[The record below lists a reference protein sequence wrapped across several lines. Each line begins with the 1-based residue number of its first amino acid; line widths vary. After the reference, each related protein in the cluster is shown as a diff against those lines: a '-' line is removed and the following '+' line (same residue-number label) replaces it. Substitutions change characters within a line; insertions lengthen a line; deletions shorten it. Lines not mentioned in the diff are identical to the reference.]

1 MSHILLSTVSPFTKR
16 RQLILW
22 VVLIALLL
30 LKYFWS
36 LFLFPGVPFGY
47 DAGIYRYLFL
57 KHAEGWPPFAI
68 ATMPQW
74 ARVHA
79 LGLFAFT
86 TPLIRLGLPVDW
98 LIGWMWNLFPVILAG
113 VLAWV
118 VGKRQGVTVAV
129 AVGIAA
135 LLSTVQ
141 YEGFLMIYQKVFVA
155 LLWCTLAFHFF
166 DRRSTWWIVFGML
179 VIATHQQIGLIF
191 VLAIA
196 ASMIG
201 GCLGQSAKKGV
212 FIEWIITC
220 ILGLLWYFPTY
231 QRSVLDVLPL
241 VLRPVT
247 WIILASVIV
256 LGMIVFLSRSRIR
269 QMDLRRIGMFIPAIV
284 LIAAV
289 IVGWIASRI
298 PSLGAVSEE
307 QGGAFFSIVEYCRW
321 SLPLLLLGL
330 GGLSLSFKK
339 RLDDPWQW
347 AALVSLSAV
356 ASSFFFYRRF
366 ILPLDFFL
374 LPFAAASITQ
384 LSSHRKAIGK
394 IIVTILLLL
403 QAGLMVW
410 QMAIINPNVE
420 RSTLQSFQDLPRFVP
435 AGSQLIVLDNM
446 APWVVGFLP
455 DAAVSG
461 PGIFDSKPLT
471 DWQKLIYGS
480 DQERRAFI
488 ASYPKGTF
496 FFATDVFSSYYPR
509 EAQLLLSHSCLTETK
524 LRGLYRS
531 TCGQ

>member
-1 MSHILLSTVSPFTKR
+1 MSHILLSTVSSLTKR

-22 VVLIALLL
+22 FVLIALLL

-57 KHAEGWPPFAI
+57 KHAEGWPLFMI
-68 ATMPQW
+68 AGMPEW

-86 TPLIRLGLPVDW
+86 TPFIKLGLPVDW
-98 LIGWMWNLFPVILAG
+98 LIGWMWNLFPVMLAG

-118 VGKRQGVTVAV
+118 VGKRQGVTIAV

-155 LLWCTLAFHFF
+155 LLWCTLSFHFL
-166 DRRSTWWIVFGML
+166 DRRSRWWIVFGML
-179 VIATHQQIGLIF
+179 TIATHQQIGLIF
-191 VLAIA
+191 VLAIL
-196 ASMIG
+196 ASVIG
-201 GCLGQSAKKGV
+201 GWVAQSAKRGL
-212 FIEWIITC
+212 FIEWIIAC
-220 ILGLLWYFPTY
+220 VLGLLWYLPTY
-231 QRSVLDVLPL
+231 QRSVLDLLPF

-247 WIILASVIV
+247 WIALVIV
-256 LGMIVFLSRSRIR
+256 IALGVMLFFGRSRIR
-269 QMDLRRIGMFIPAIV
+269 KLDLRQVGMFVSVIM
-284 LIAAV
+284 LITAV
-289 IVGWIASRI
+289 IVGWLASHV
-298 PSLGAVSEE
+298 PSLAVSGE
-307 QGGAFFSIVEYCRW
+307 QSGAFFSIVEYCRW
-321 SLPLLLLGL
+321 SLPLLVLGL
-330 GGLSLSFKK
+330 GGLFLSFKK

-347 AALVSLSAV
+347 AALVSLCAV

-384 LSSHRKAIGK
+384 LFFHRKTIGK
-394 IIVTILLLL
+394 ILLTVLLLV
-403 QAGLMVW
+403 QAGLLGW
-410 QMAIINPNVE
+410 QMALVDPHVE
-420 RSTLQSFQDLPRFVP
+420 ASTLASIKLLRSVVP
-435 AGSQLIVLDNM
+435 ASSTVVVLDNM
-446 APWVVGFLP
+446 APWVVGYLP
-455 DAAVSG
+455 TSAVSG
-461 PGIFDSKPLT
+461 PGIFDSKPLQ

-496 FFATDVFSSYYPR
+496 FLATDVFNAFYPP
-509 EAQLLLSHSCLTETK
+509 EAQLLLSHSCLVETG
-524 LRGLYRS
+524 LPGLYTS